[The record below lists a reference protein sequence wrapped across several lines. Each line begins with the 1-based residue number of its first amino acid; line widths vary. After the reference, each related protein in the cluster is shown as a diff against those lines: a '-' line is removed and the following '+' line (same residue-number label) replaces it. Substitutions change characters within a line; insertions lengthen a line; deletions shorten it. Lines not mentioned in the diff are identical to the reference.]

1 MTTDVPVVWLS
12 AIYATGVVV
21 TAIAVSQYIKRPM
34 NKYRFGDPEK
44 YCGSSS
50 FDDADYVLIT
60 VVALAWPMLLSAVV
74 LGYAVWILM
83 KLVTLPIIGVVELAD
98 WVVVRMHRAAGK
110 VIEEVDKL
118 EGKESK

>member
-12 AIYATGVVV
+12 AIYAAGVVIA
-21 TAIAVSQYIKRPM
+21 AIVVSQYIKRPM

-44 YCGSSS
+44 YSESS

-60 VVALAWPMLLSAVV
+60 VVALVWPILLSAVV

-83 KLVTLPIIGVVELAD
+83 KLVTLPIIVVVKLAD
-98 WVVVRMHRAAGK
+98 YVAVRIHRVAGK